1 MNHILSDKWVLWA
14 HLPHDTDW
22 SLKSYYK
29 IHAFDMINDSILL
42 NNSFTDDFI
51 RNCMLFLMNDTINP
65 IWEDPKNKN
74 GGCFSFKV
82 SNKNVPELWKK
93 LFFITVG
100 NTISEN
106 SNFLEDIC
114 GITISPKKTFCI
126 IKIWTKSCKFQNPN
140 IINIIDGLNLNGCI
154 FKKHIN

>member
-51 RNCMLFLMNDTINP
+51 RNCMLFLMKDTINP
-65 IWEDPKNKN
+65 IWEDTKNKN